1 MSVITLGSLAIENKK
16 KETLNAQNLRKQVAF
31 RDIELVDDKTI
42 RYEGRLVEITEDA
55 LKSLLKMIG
64 MSQQFAT
71 KFGELFTPE
80 AKTQFI
86 NSMKNA
92 MATNKGNLNEVTLVL
107 NPLTR
112 KIVSFLRKPTDFISN
127 ERFIETVEMIVN
139 QGNLDVTNWSVDPNS
154 GLVTVNA
161 FNSKAEFAIDGLAN
175 EAFSGGL
182 TMKNSPDKGLWVM
195 PYVNRQ
201 WCTNGLTM
209 QFAEEAYKLH
219 ELGGVTMEK
228 FWTEMNDLA
237 NRNFMPH
244 MFETK
249 VLNAKAT
256 PASMR
261 ELNSA
266 YGIIKEAGAGD
277 RAGNWIPLAEN
288 FGAYAS
294 AGIDFKNNS
303 MSDAKSNQS
312 IWSLVNSMTH
322 FASHDIVEGVADHNR
337 TKLMVQAGNLL
348 DKKHDH
354 AIEMVNPFAKV
365 ALDSTFDGADMI

>member
-64 MSQQFAT
+64 MSQTFAT

-294 AGIDFKNNS
+294 AGIDFKSNS

>member
-266 YGIIKEAGAGD
+266 FGIIKEAGAGD

-294 AGIDFKNNS
+294 AGIDFKSNS

>member
-1 MSVITLGSLAIENKK
+1 
-16 KETLNAQNLRKQVAF
+16 
-31 RDIELVDDKTI
+31 
-42 RYEGRLVEITEDA
+42 
-55 LKSLLKMIG
+55 
-64 MSQQFAT
+64 
-71 KFGELFTPE
+71 
-80 AKTQFI
+80 
-86 NSMKNA
+86 
-92 MATNKGNLNEVTLVL
+92 
-107 NPLTR
+107 
-112 KIVSFLRKPTDFISN
+112 
-127 ERFIETVEMIVN
+127 
-139 QGNLDVTNWSVDPNS
+139 
-154 GLVTVNA
+154 
-161 FNSKAEFAIDGLAN
+161 
-175 EAFSGGL
+175 
-182 TMKNSPDKGLWVM
+182 
-195 PYVNRQ
+195 
-201 WCTNGLTM
+201 
-209 QFAEEAYKLH
+209 
-219 ELGGVTMEK
+219 
-228 FWTEMNDLA
+228 MNDLA
-237 NRNFMPH
+237 NRNYMPH

-337 TKLMVQAGNLL
+337 TKLMVQAGNFL

-365 ALDSTFDGADMI
+365 ALDSTFNGSDMI

>member
-1 MSVITLGSLAIENKK
+1 MSVITLGSSAIENKK

-31 RDIELVDDKTI
+31 REIELVDDKTI
-42 RYEGRLVEITEDA
+42 RYEGRLIEITEDA

-64 MSQQFAT
+64 MSQTFAT

-107 NPLTR
+107 NPITR

-127 ERFIETVEMIVN
+127 ERFIETVDMIVN
-139 QGNLDVTNWSVDPNS
+139 QGNLNVTNWSVDPSS

-161 FNSKAEFAIDGLAN
+161 FNPHAEFAIDGLAN

-201 WCTNGLTM
+201 WCSNGLTM

-237 NRNFMPH
+237 NRNYMPH
-244 MFETK
+244 MFESK
-249 VLNAKAT
+249 VLDAKAT

-266 YGIIKEAGAGD
+266 YSIIKEAGAGD
-277 RAGNWIPLAEN
+277 RAENWIPLAEN

-354 AIEMVNPFAKV
+354 AIEMVNPFAKIP
-365 ALDSTFDGADMI
+365 LDFTFNGSDMI

>member
-1 MSVITLGSLAIENKK
+1 MSVITLGSSAIENKK

-64 MSQQFAT
+64 MSQTFAT

-92 MATNKGNLNEVTLVL
+92 MATNKGNLNEVTIVL

-139 QGNLDVTNWSVDPNS
+139 QGNMDVTNWSVDPNS

-161 FNSKAEFAIDGLAN
+161 FNPRAEFAIDGLAN

-237 NRNFMPH
+237 NRNYMPH

-266 YGIIKEAGAGD
+266 YGIIKEAGAGE

-294 AGIDFKNNS
+294 AGIDFKNHS

-322 FASHDIVEGVADHNR
+322 FASHDLVEDVADHSR
-337 TKLMVQAGNLL
+337 TKLMVQAGNFL

>member
-1 MSVITLGSLAIENKK
+1 MSVITLGSAAIENKK
-16 KETLNAQNLRKQVAF
+16 KETLNAQNLRKQVPF

-42 RYEGRLVEITEDA
+42 RYEGRLVEITDDA
-55 LKSLLKMIG
+55 LKSLLRLIG

-80 AKTQFI
+80 AKAQFI

-92 MATNKGNLNEVTLVL
+92 MATNKSNLSEVTLVL
-107 NPLTR
+107 NPISR
-112 KIVSFLRKPTDFISN
+112 KIVSFLKKPTDFISN
-127 ERFIETVEMIVN
+127 ERFIETVDMIVN

-154 GLVTVNA
+154 GLITVNA
-161 FNSKAEFAIDGLAN
+161 YNPRAEFAINGLAN

-228 FWTEMNDLA
+228 FWSEMNDLA
-237 NRNFMPH
+237 NRNYMPH

-266 YGIIKEAGAGD
+266 YNIIKEAGAGD
-277 RAGNWIPLAEN
+277 RAGNWVPLAEN
-288 FGAYAS
+288 FGTYAS
-294 AGIDFKNNS
+294 AGIDFKNHS
-303 MSDAKSNQS
+303 MADAKSNQS

-337 TKLMVQAGNLL
+337 TKLMVQAGNFL

-354 AIEMVNPFAKV
+354 AIEMVNPFANV
-365 ALDSTFDGADMI
+365 PLDSTFNGSDMI

>member
-1 MSVITLGSLAIENKK
+1 MSVITLGSSAIENKK

-64 MSQQFAT
+64 MSQTFAT

-107 NPLTR
+107 NPITR

-127 ERFIETVEMIVN
+127 ERFIETVDMIVN

-161 FNSKAEFAIDGLAN
+161 FNPRAEFAIDGLAN

-277 RAGNWIPLAEN
+277 RAGNWIPLSEN
-288 FGAYAS
+288 FGAYAH
-294 AGIDFKNNS
+294 AGIDFKNHS

-322 FASHDIVEGVADHNR
+322 FASHDLVEGVADHNR

-354 AIEMVNPFAKV
+354 AIEMVNPFAKMK
-365 ALDSTFDGADMI
+365 LDSTFDGADMI

>member
-1 MSVITLGSLAIENKK
+1 MSVITLGSTAIENKK

-92 MATNKGNLNEVTLVL
+92 MATNKSNLSEVTIVL

-112 KIVSFLRKPTDFISN
+112 KIVSFLKKPTDFISN

-139 QGNLDVTNWSVDPNS
+139 QGKMDVTNWSVDPNS

-161 FNSKAEFAIDGLAN
+161 FNPRAEFAIDGLAN

-228 FWTEMNDLA
+228 FWNEMNELA
-237 NRNFMPH
+237 NRNYMPH

-266 YGIIKEAGAGD
+266 YNIIKEAGAGD

-288 FGAYAS
+288 FGTYAS

-337 TKLMVQAGNLL
+337 TKLMVQAGNFL

-365 ALDSTFDGADMI
+365 ALDSTFNGSDMI

>member
-1 MSVITLGSLAIENKK
+1 MSVITLGSTAIENKK

-42 RYEGRLVEITEDA
+42 RYEGRLVEITDEA

-71 KFGELFTPE
+71 KFGQLFTPE

-92 MATNKGNLNEVTLVL
+92 MATNKSNLSEVTIVL
-107 NPLTR
+107 NPISR

-127 ERFIETVEMIVN
+127 ERFIETVDAIVN
-139 QGNLDVTNWSVDPNS
+139 QGNLDVTNWSVDPNT

-161 FNSKAEFAIDGLAN
+161 FNPNAEFAIGGLAN

-209 QFAEEAYKLH
+209 QFAEEAYQLH

-228 FWTEMNDLA
+228 FWSEMNDLA
-237 NRNFMPH
+237 GRNYMPH
-244 MFETK
+244 MFESK
-249 VLNAKAT
+249 VLDAKAT

-266 YGIIKEAGAGD
+266 YNIIRDAGAGD
-277 RAGNWIPLAEN
+277 RTGNWVPLTEN
-288 FGAYAS
+288 FGTYAS
-294 AGIDFKNNS
+294 AGIDFKNHS

-322 FASHDIVEGVADHNR
+322 FASHDLVEGVADHNR
-337 TKLMVQAGNLL
+337 TKLMVQAGNFL

-354 AIEMVNPFAKV
+354 AIEMVNPFANV
-365 ALDSTFDGADMI
+365 PLDSTFNGSDLY

>member
-1 MSVITLGSLAIENKK
+1 
-16 KETLNAQNLRKQVAF
+16 
-31 RDIELVDDKTI
+31 
-42 RYEGRLVEITEDA
+42 
-55 LKSLLKMIG
+55 
-64 MSQQFAT
+64 
-71 KFGELFTPE
+71 
-80 AKTQFI
+80 
-86 NSMKNA
+86 MKNA

>member
-1 MSVITLGSLAIENKK
+1 MSVITLGSSAIENKK

-64 MSQQFAT
+64 MSQTFAT

-127 ERFIETVEMIVN
+127 ERFIETVDMIVN

-161 FNSKAEFAIDGLAN
+161 FNPRAEFAIDGLAN

-237 NRNFMPH
+237 NRNYMPH

-261 ELNSA
+261 ELNTA
-266 YGIIKEAGAGD
+266 FGILKEAGAGD

-322 FASHDIVEGVADHNR
+322 FASHDLVEGVADHSR
-337 TKLMVQAGNLL
+337 TKLMVQAGNFL

-354 AIEMVNPFAKV
+354 AIEMVNPFAKMP
-365 ALDSTFDGADMI
+365 LDSTFNGSDMI

>member
-1 MSVITLGSLAIENKK
+1 
-16 KETLNAQNLRKQVAF
+16 
-31 RDIELVDDKTI
+31 
-42 RYEGRLVEITEDA
+42 
-55 LKSLLKMIG
+55 

-80 AKTQFI
+80 AKAQFI

-92 MATNKGNLNEVTLVL
+92 MATNKSNLSEVTIVL
-107 NPLTR
+107 NPISR

-127 ERFIETVEMIVN
+127 ERFIETVDMIVN

-161 FNSKAEFAIDGLAN
+161 FNPRAEFAIDGLAN

-228 FWTEMNDLA
+228 FWSEMNDLA
-237 NRNFMPH
+237 NRNYMPH
-244 MFETK
+244 MFESK
-249 VLNAKAT
+249 VLDAKAT

-266 YGIIKEAGAGD
+266 YNIIKEAGAGD
-277 RAGNWIPLAEN
+277 RAGNWVPLAEN
-288 FGAYAS
+288 FGTYAS
-294 AGIDFKNNS
+294 AGIDFKNHS

-337 TKLMVQAGNLL
+337 TKLMVQAGNFL

-354 AIEMVNPFAKV
+354 AIEMVNPFANV
-365 ALDSTFDGADMI
+365 PLDSTFNGSDMI

>member
-1 MSVITLGSLAIENKK
+1 MSVITLGSAAIENKK

-42 RYEGRLVEITEDA
+42 RYEGRLVEITDDA

-64 MSQQFAT
+64 MSQTFAT

-92 MATNKGNLNEVTLVL
+92 MATNKSNLSEVTIVL

-127 ERFIETVEMIVN
+127 ERFIETVDMIVN
-139 QGNLDVTNWSVDPNS
+139 QGNFDVTNWSVDPNS

-161 FNSKAEFAIDGLAN
+161 FNPRAEFSIEGLKN

-228 FWTEMNDLA
+228 FWNEMNELA

-249 VLNAKAT
+249 VLDAKAT

-261 ELNSA
+261 ELSSA
-266 YGIIKEAGAGD
+266 YSIIKEAGAGD
-277 RAGNWIPLAEN
+277 RAGNWVPLAEN
-288 FGAYAS
+288 FGTYAS
-294 AGIDFKNNS
+294 AGIDFKNHS

-337 TKLMVQAGNLL
+337 TKLMVQAGNFL

-354 AIEMVNPFAKV
+354 AIEMVNPFANV
-365 ALDSTFDGADMI
+365 PLDSTFNGSDMI

>member
-209 QFAEEAYKLH
+209 QFAEEEYKLH

-266 YGIIKEAGAGD
+266 FGIIKEAGAGD

-294 AGIDFKNNS
+294 AGIDFKSNS

>member
-64 MSQQFAT
+64 MSQTFAT

>member
-64 MSQQFAT
+64 MSQTFAT

-112 KIVSFLRKPTDFISN
+112 KIVSFLKKPTDFISN
-127 ERFIETVEMIVN
+127 ERFIETVDMIVN

-161 FNSKAEFAIDGLAN
+161 FNPRAEFAIDGLAN

-228 FWTEMNDLA
+228 FWNEMNELA
-237 NRNFMPH
+237 NRNYMPH

-266 YGIIKEAGAGD
+266 YGIIKEAGAGE

-337 TKLMVQAGNLL
+337 TKLMVQAGNFL

-365 ALDSTFDGADMI
+365 ALDSTFNGSDMI

>member
-1 MSVITLGSLAIENKK
+1 MSVITLGSSAIENKK

-64 MSQQFAT
+64 MSQTFAT

-127 ERFIETVEMIVN
+127 ERFIETVDMIVN

-161 FNSKAEFAIDGLAN
+161 FNPRAEFAIDGLAN

-277 RAGNWIPLAEN
+277 RAGNWIPLSEN
-288 FGAYAS
+288 FGAYAH
-294 AGIDFKNNS
+294 AGIDFKNHS

-322 FASHDIVEGVADHNR
+322 FASHDLVEGVADHNR

-354 AIEMVNPFAKV
+354 AIEMVNPFAKMK
-365 ALDSTFDGADMI
+365 LDSTFDGADMI

>member
-64 MSQQFAT
+64 MSQTFAT

-127 ERFIETVEMIVN
+127 ERFIETVDMIVN

-161 FNSKAEFAIDGLAN
+161 FNPRAEFAIDGLAN

-228 FWTEMNDLA
+228 FWSEMSTLA
-237 NRNFMPH
+237 NRNYMPH

-261 ELNSA
+261 ELNTA
-266 YGIIKEAGAGD
+266 FGIIKEAGAGD

-337 TKLMVQAGNLL
+337 TKLMVQAGNFL

-354 AIEMVNPFAKV
+354 AIEMVNPFANV
-365 ALDSTFDGADMI
+365 PLDSTFNGSDMI